1 MTGVQAQT
9 PAMCPSCYALGVLGE
24 PCQERICTLRGY
36 HFIPVE
42 LVPTVSGDD
51 ESVIDT
57 GVGQRLGDYLLTAVL
72 GVGGFGKVYTAIQL
86 PVGMPAAVKVLDM
99 ESGPAGMAHIKLTK
113 FEVEAQ
119 ALARLSHPNIVRLFH
134 YGHHRGAPYL
144 AMELVEN
151 ATNLWGEIEAR
162 AAAGRPFLLDEIETI
177 LMQVLAAL
185 EAAHARSMVHR
196 DIKPENIMLQLVSGH
211 GLFVKILDFG
221 LAKFTADRTA
231 TSLLLGTP
239 AYMAQ
244 EQLTRGPLG
253 PWTDVFALGVVAF
266 ELLTGHRP
274 YPGANVQETL
284 AFKLDPNFEPW
295 TRVDHLGLPNEVRV
309 FFAHCLARETE
320 ARFADVDQMRAGL
333 ALALEALRK
342 AYTTPYSVPL
352 NRLVEPT
359 ELRAPP
365 MPAEAPPDPTRRLAR
380 PRNDSPSIVDAASD
394 GSVKVAV
401 APGFE
406 VFEQRDLS
414 PSQAPAAGGAGE
426 SVLRDAPRKSG
437 PRPAP
442 VPSGIHP
449 RPPRP
454 RAFRLGLLGLLIG
467 LVAVIV
473 FMLLR
478 PPSTGDPA
486 GEAGVASKPESQVR
500 PPAAGTSVRVLNG
513 RFARGTAPHDVDYR
527 PDEVLHEVVLTQGLV
542 VEATE
547 VTQSRWQSLFPT
559 SPSSHTQCGEHC
571 PVENVSWWDAVAY
584 ANALS
589 QREGRSACYDID
601 GCRGTPGDGVF
612 SCQDAR
618 FVGVTCNG
626 WRLPTEA
633 EWEYLARAQSPPP
646 DLAKVAWSAANSNAA
661 YGIRLCP
668 DRPIGALPAF
678 CGTRPVAGKAANAF
692 GLHDLFGNVREWVHD
707 AYGDYPLRSP
717 ARDPMGPGG
726 SGDRVIRGGGFLSS
740 PPMLRAAS
748 RDRAAPSTR
757 SPDLGFRLVRSL
769 K

>member
-1 MTGVQAQT
+1 
-9 PAMCPSCYALGVLGE
+9 MCPSCHALGVLGE
-24 PCQERICTLRGY
+24 PCEERICTLRGY

-42 LVPTVSGDD
+42 RVPTLSADD

-57 GVGQRLGDYLLTAVL
+57 GVGQRLGDYLLVGLL
-72 GVGGFGKVYTAIQL
+72 GIGGFGKVYTAIQL

-99 ESGPAGMAHIKLTK
+99 ENGPAGMAHIKLSK

-295 TRVDHLGLPNEVRV
+295 SRVEHLGLPHEVRV

-320 ARFADVDQMRAGL
+320 ARFADVEQMRTGL
-333 ALALEALRK
+333 ALAIEALRK
-342 AYTTPYSVPL
+342 AHTTPYMVPL

-380 PRNDSPSIVDAASD
+380 PKNDNPPAVDADAD
-394 GSVKVAV
+394 GTVKVSV

-406 VFEQRDLS
+406 VFELREPTSPTQTEESTQRGAPLSSRPPASFSSAAHTRPRHRSRSLKLWLFGLVLGLVIVLVVMLSIS
-414 PSQAPAAGGAGE
+414 PS
-426 SVLRDAPRKSG
+426 DAPTSA
-437 PRPAP
+437 AP
-442 VPSGIHP
+442 
-449 RPPRP
+449 
-454 RAFRLGLLGLLIG
+454 
-467 LVAVIV
+467 
-473 FMLLR
+473 
-478 PPSTGDPA
+478 
-486 GEAGVASKPESQVR
+486 GVSKPGSSESKAR
-500 PPAAGTSVRVLNG
+500 RPAAGTSVRVLHG
-513 RFARGTAPHDVDYR
+513 RFARGTAPHDPAYR
-527 PDEVLHEVVLTQGLV
+527 PDEVLHEVILTQGLI

-547 VTQSRWQSLFPT
+547 VTQGRWRSAFST
-559 SPSSHTQCGEHC
+559 SPSTHAACGDHC

-584 ANALS
+584 ANELS
-589 QREGRSACYDID
+589 EREGRSSCYDIG

-618 FVGVTCNG
+618 FVGVACDG

-633 EWEYLARAQSPPP
+633 EWEYLARSQSPPP
-646 DLAKVAWSAANSNAA
+646 DLAQVAWSAANSDDQN
-661 YGIRLCP
+661 GIRPCP
-668 DRPIGALPAF
+668 DRPIGELPAF
-678 CGTRPVAGKAANAF
+678 CGTHPVASKAANAF
-692 GLHDLFGNVREWVHD
+692 GLYDLFGNVREWVHD
-707 AYGDYPLRSP
+707 AYGDYPTRSP

-726 SGDRVIRGGGFLSS
+726 SGDRVIRGGGFLS
-740 PPMLRAAS
+740 PPSTMRAAS

-757 SPDLGFRLVRSL
+757 SSDLGFRLVRSV

>member
-1 MTGVQAQT
+1 
-9 PAMCPSCYALGVLGE
+9 MCPSCHALGVLGE
-24 PCQERICTLRGY
+24 PCEERICTLRGY
-36 HFIPVE
+36 HFIPAGC
-42 LVPTVSGDD
+42 VPALSAD
-51 ESVIDT
+51 EESILDT
-57 GVGQRLGDYLLTAVL
+57 GVGQRLGDYLLTGLL

-99 ESGPAGMAHIKLTK
+99 ENGPAGMAHIKLSK
-113 FEVEAQ
+113 FGVEAQ

-274 YPGANVQETL
+274 YPGASVQETL

-295 TRVDHLGLPNEVRV
+295 SRVEHLGLPHEVRV
-309 FFAHCLARETE
+309 FFAHCLERETG
-320 ARFADVDQMRAGL
+320 ARYADVEQMRRGL
-333 ALALEALRK
+333 TLAIEALRK
-342 AYTTPYSVPL
+342 AHTTPYMVPL

-365 MPAEAPPDPTRRLAR
+365 MPVEAPPDPTRRLAR
-380 PRNDSPSIVDAASD
+380 PKNDNPSAVDDEND
-394 GSVKVAV
+394 GTVKVAV

-406 VFEQRDLS
+406 VFVLREPAPSAADTGESAQRGTPSSSPPASFSSAVHPRPKRRSRALTIWLAGLLLGLFVVFVVVMTMGS
-414 PSQAPAAGGAGE
+414 PSQDDQPIAAPGAAKPDPTE
-426 SVLRDAPRKSG
+426 SMARR
-437 PRPAP
+437 
-442 VPSGIHP
+442 
-449 RPPRP
+449 
-454 RAFRLGLLGLLIG
+454 
-467 LVAVIV
+467 
-473 FMLLR
+473 
-478 PPSTGDPA
+478 
-486 GEAGVASKPESQVR
+486 
-500 PPAAGTSVRVLNG
+500 PAAGTSVRVLNG
-513 RFARGTAPHDVDYR
+513 RYARGTAPHDPDYR
-527 PDEVLHEVVLTQGLV
+527 PDELLHEVILSQGLV

-547 VTQSRWQSLFPT
+547 VTQARWRSVFPT
-559 SPSSHTQCGEHC
+559 SPSTHARCGDHC
-571 PVENVSWWDAVAY
+571 PVENVSWWDAIAF
-584 ANALS
+584 ANGLS
-589 QREGRSACYDID
+589 EREGRSSCYDIQ

-618 FVGVTCNG
+618 FVGVTCDG

-646 DLAKVAWSAANSNAA
+646 DLAKVAWSAANADA
-661 YGIRLCP
+661 EYGIRPCP
-668 DRPIGALPAF
+668 DRPNGALPAA
-678 CGTRPVAGKAANAF
+678 CGTHPVASKAANAF

-707 AYGDYPLRSP
+707 AYGDYPTRTP

-726 SGDRVIRGGGFLSS
+726 SGERVIRGGGFLS
-740 PPMLRAAS
+740 PPSMMRAAS

-757 SPDLGFRLVRSL
+757 SSDLGFRLVRSV